1 MRQSPPCAW
10 PCPASCTDPR
20 RDLPPLTRYAIGD
33 IQGCHEP
40 LVQLLRKMRFKADRD
55 QVYFTGD
62 LVNRGPQSL
71 SVLRLVKSMGAN
83 ARTVLGN
90 HDLHLLA
97 HHFDPDRPLRRG
109 DTLTH
114 ILKARDCGVLLE
126 WLLQQPL
133 LIHDPAHGDLIVHAG
148 LVPQWS
154 VAQAARAA
162 AEAEAALRRDPPGFL
177 ASMYGDTPDRWD
189 RAVKPP
195 DRWRLT
201 VNVLTR
207 LRFCRADGTIDL
219 RPKGAPGTVA
229 APWRPWFEHAR
240 RKSARQRVIFGHW
253 STLGLL
259 RRPNLLGLDT
269 GCVWGG
275 KLTAVNLDDPDAPV
289 IQRRCR
295 AGRAAGAD

>member
-1 MRQSPPCAW
+1 
-10 PCPASCTDPR
+10 
-20 RDLPPLTRYAIGD
+20 LTRYAIGD

-40 LVQLLRKMRFKADRD
+40 LVELLRKMRFKADRD
-55 QVYFTGD
+55 LVYFTGD

-71 SVLRLVKSMGAN
+71 QVLRLVKTLGPN

-97 HHFDPDRPLRRG
+97 HHFNPDRPMRRG
-109 DTLTH
+109 DTLSH
-114 ILKARDCGVLLE
+114 VLKARDRVVLVE
-126 WLLQQPL
+126 WLLEQPL
-133 LIHDPAHGDLIVHAG
+133 LIHDPAHGDLFVHAG

-154 VAQAARAA
+154 VAQATLAAR
-162 AEAEAALRRDPPGFL
+162 EAEAALRRDPRQFL
-177 ASMYGDTPDRWD
+177 ATMYGNQPDRWD
-189 RAVKPP
+189 PDLKPR
-195 DRWRLT
+195 DRWRFT
-201 VNVLTR
+201 INVLTR
-207 LRFCRADGTIDL
+207 LRFCKADGTIDL
-219 RPKGAPGTVA
+219 APKGAPDTVA

-240 RKSARQRVIFGHW
+240 RKSVKLRIIFGHW

-295 AGRAAGAD
+295 ACRTAGND